1 MDLKD
6 LYRDVILD
14 HNKRPRNF
22 GVLAVPPAY
31 EARGANPLC
40 GDTLRVWVQLEAD
53 RVADVKFEGKGCAIS
68 VASASLMTEIVRGQ
82 SEAEAEQLF
91 ETFHR
96 ITTGKYDKISLK
108 ILEKLC
114 RALNC
119 TPNDIYR
126 FTPDNELDKSEHLS
140 LNKIAHTDSTYLNS
154 SQLFNLPIE
163 KLNEIAALINNQK

>member
-68 VASASLMTEIVRGQ
+68 VASASLMTEAAIGRTL
-82 SEAEAEQLF
+82 AEVQAQFDRVHHVL
-91 ETFHR
+91 THH
-96 ITTGKYDKISLK
+96 D
-108 ILEKLC
+108 
-114 RALNC
+114 
-119 TPNDIYR
+119 
-126 FTPDNELDKSEHLS
+126 
-140 LNKIAHTDSTYLNS
+140 
-154 SQLFNLPIE
+154 
-163 KLNEIAALINNQK
+163 AALDPALGKLAALAGVRDFPARVKCASLAWHTLNAALAAATAGAPGAEPATVKTE